1 MKKIVLLL
9 FLICPAFA
17 QTVKTTGAWM
27 PVDVKWEQ
35 APPEVNA
42 RLETAQTRV
51 LYFRDGG
58 NLAVFE
64 CVMNREAG
72 RYMTISWGDGQL
84 VFTGEWD
91 GQLPGEVEYRLVSRT
106 VALEGEKL
114 PGPWQQG
121 KLKSANKGYLMFD
134 GKLYRQ
140 VNALSQ
146 SSLNL
151 LRSTLEVGW
160 K

>member
-1 MKKIVLLL
+1 MKKIILLL
-9 FLICPAFA
+9 LLICPAVA

-27 PVDVKWEQ
+27 PVEMKWEH

-42 RLETAQTRV
+42 RLETAQARV
-51 LYFRDGG
+51 LYFGDGG
-58 NLAVFE
+58 NIALIE
-64 CVMNREAG
+64 CVVNREQG
-72 RYMTISWGDGQL
+72 RYTTISRGDGQV

-91 GQLPGEVEYRLVSRT
+91 GHLPGEVKYRLVSRT

-121 KLKSANKGYLMFD
+121 KLKAADKGQLMFD

-146 SSLNL
+146 SSLEL
-151 LRSTLEVGW
+151 LRGTPDAGW